1 MLLPGRLRYLNT
13 GSEHT
18 LQFESDLKRSHVL
31 IMIELNKRSAI
42 KTFLPIALSIVFL
55 VMAVSS
61 CEKENAPL
69 DETRTRIVMLGT
81 GTPNA
86 EPDRSG
92 SSVAIIVDDIPYII
106 DAGPGVVRRANAA
119 VEKGITGLAP
129 PLLNRLFIT
138 HLHTDHTAG
147 IADFIFTPWVL
158 ERDVPVEIYG
168 PPGIAEMTSHIL
180 QAYKEDVRVRLEGLE
195 PANPSGYL
203 VNAHE
208 IDPGIL
214 PAVIYTDSLITVT
227 AFPVKHGAWP
237 QAYGYRFVTPDR
249 VIVISGGTIPM
260 ESLVKQAK
268 GADVLIH
275 EVYSQAGFERRTPF
289 WQQYHAGSHTSSI
302 ELAQIATRVRPGL
315 VILYHQLLWG
325 STPEELL
332 AEISDIYDGRVVY
345 GNDLDIF

>member
-1 MLLPGRLRYLNT
+1 MVEPK
-13 GSEHT
+13 
-18 LQFESDLKRSHVL
+18 KRHV
-31 IMIELNKRSAI
+31 IQTI
-42 KTFLPIALSIVFL
+42 LPIALSIVLL

-61 CEKENAPL
+61 CEKEDAPQ
-69 DETRTRIVMLGT
+69 DETRTRVVLLGT

-92 SSVAIIVDDIPYII
+92 TSVAIVVDDIPYII

-119 VEKGITGLAP
+119 AEKGISGLAP

-147 IADFIFTPWVL
+147 IPDFIFTPWVL
-158 ERDVPVEIYG
+158 ERNVPVEVYG
-168 PPGIAEMTSHIL
+168 PPGIAEMTNNII

-195 PANPSGYL
+195 PANPNGYL

-208 IDPGIL
+208 VDPGIL

-227 AFPVKHGAWP
+227 AFQVRHGAWP

-249 VIVISGGTIPM
+249 VIVISGDTVPV
-260 ESLVKQAK
+260 ESLVEQAT
-268 GADVLIH
+268 GADILIH
-275 EVYSQAGFERRTPF
+275 EVYSQAGFQRRIPI
-289 WQQYHAGSHTSSI
+289 WQKYHAGSHTSSV
-302 ELAQIATRVRPGL
+302 ELAQIAARARPGL
-315 VILYHQLLWG
+315 LILYHQLLWG

-332 AEISDIYDGRVVY
+332 AEIARIYNGRVAY
-345 GNDLDIF
+345 GNDLDLF

>member
-1 MLLPGRLRYLNT
+1 
-13 GSEHT
+13 
-18 LQFESDLKRSHVL
+18 
-31 IMIELNKRSAI
+31 MIEPKKRHVTRA
-42 KTFLPIALSIVFL
+42 FLPIALSFVFL

-61 CEKENAPL
+61 CEKEDAPQ
-69 DETRTRIVMLGT
+69 DETRTRVVLLGT

-86 EPDRSG
+86 EPDRWG
-92 SSVAIIVDDIPYII
+92 SSVAIVVDNIPYII

-119 VEKGITGLAP
+119 VEKGISGLAL

-147 IADFIFTPWVL
+147 LADFIFTPWVL

-168 PPGIAEMTSHIL
+168 PPGIAEMTSHIS

-195 PANPSGYL
+195 PANPNGYL

-214 PAVIYTDSLITVT
+214 PAVIYTDSLVTVT

-249 VIVISGGTIPM
+249 VIVISGDTVPM
-260 ESLVKQAK
+260 ESLVEQAT
-268 GADVLIH
+268 GADILIH

-289 WQQYHAGSHTSSI
+289 WQQYHAGSHTSSV
-302 ELAQIATRVRPGL
+302 ELAQIAARARPGL
-315 VILYHQLLWG
+315 LILYHQLLWG

-332 AEISDIYDGRVVY
+332 AEISDIYDGRVAY
-345 GNDLDIF
+345 GNDLDFF